1 MLAHAYNIIII
12 HGVGSPVHVIDFV
25 GSLNANYKQFLSMLI
40 RTVHLPISED
50 YDSYMATNTAT
61 VNTYIILVR
70 EFQKHNSD
78 PT

>member
-1 MLAHAYNIIII
+1 MHIISELIVVLEQQYTVEVVD
-12 HGVGSPVHVIDFV
+12 G
-25 GSLNANYKQFLSMLI
+25 LNATEKQFLSMLI